1 MIDLKPVVPK
11 SKLKT
16 AKDVAKELFGYTV
29 ISDDADRIMS
39 EIQQET
45 KRLLN
50 RFRELKSEYYDKAK
64 YPGKE
69 IVQNGISV
77 LYELSRQDNTLDFFN
92 YVADNEDELEE
103 LGSDYAPIKEFFEG
117 EQRKIFENA
126 LKKLKIYED
135 SRVYIV
141 DSDLESIVKQM
152 QNIVSVKAPY
162 GMIRQLPDLIS
173 KFDDKYLVILEEKT
187 EPVRKAILDNKSQ
200 VMDHLAGKPYAKVK
214 EALYANEFQR
224 LLDKA
229 ESSNDVSRLRSLGDQ
244 SDALKERLINEMHE
258 LDEKCAPKP
267 EPPANGGANS
277 GEKPVKPVTPKKE
290 VVNTFLKHVVHTT
303 SWHIESEA
311 DIDKYCEQL
320 KRQLKENMREGLIYN
335 IKF

>member
-1 MIDLKPVVPK
+1 M
-11 SKLKT
+11 
-16 AKDVAKELFGYTV
+16 
-29 ISDDADRIMS
+29 
-39 EIQQET
+39 
-45 KRLLN
+45 
-50 RFRELKSEYYDKAK
+50 
-64 YPGKE
+64 
-69 IVQNGISV
+69 
-77 LYELSRQDNTLDFFN
+77 
-92 YVADNEDELEE
+92 
-103 LGSDYAPIKEFFEG
+103 
-117 EQRKIFENA
+117 
-126 LKKLKIYED
+126 
-135 SRVYIV
+135 YIV
-141 DSDLESIVKQM
+141 DSELESIVTQM

-214 EALYANEFQR
+214 EALYASEFQR

-258 LDEKCAPKP
+258 LDEKYAPKP

-277 GEKPVKPVTPKKE
+277 GEKPVKLVTPKKE

>member
-1 MIDLKPVVPK
+1 
-11 SKLKT
+11 
-16 AKDVAKELFGYTV
+16 
-29 ISDDADRIMS
+29 
-39 EIQQET
+39 
-45 KRLLN
+45 
-50 RFRELKSEYYDKAK
+50 
-64 YPGKE
+64 
-69 IVQNGISV
+69 
-77 LYELSRQDNTLDFFN
+77 
-92 YVADNEDELEE
+92 
-103 LGSDYAPIKEFFEG
+103 
-117 EQRKIFENA
+117 
-126 LKKLKIYED
+126 
-135 SRVYIV
+135 
-141 DSDLESIVKQM
+141 M

-187 EPVRKAILDNKSQ
+187 EPVRQAVLDNKSQ
-200 VMDHLAGKPYAKVK
+200 VMDYLAGKPYAKVK

-229 ESSNDVSRLRSLGDQ
+229 ESSNDISKLCSLSNQ
-244 SDALKERLINEMHE
+244 SDALKERLFKEMHE
-258 LDEKCAPKP
+258 LDEKYAPKS
-267 EPPANGGANS
+267 EPPQPTPNPNPTP
-277 GEKPVKPVTPKKE
+277 KPHEPKKE